1 MMNGLRMFLDV
12 SLISHLVHQSASL
25 FICLGKRIIVPV
37 VIISCTIFSMNNA
50 TIATTAFD
58 QLKHTLSVSST
69 PLCHQWKPLVTTLI
83 SSLNTPQDFE
93 RLCQE
98 VTNAVQDAY
107 NTCVLQ
113 RCHCASVPESAHEH
127 TLQDTLAYMQAMC
140 NEYTKTCPPW
150 TDRIQTILRPL
161 EMLWYK
167 QHPAARARGQSPPW
181 YTPPLTSVHWV
192 SYTSTLEWN
201 EVARAYLESRAKVL
215 MTNDSEVH
223 FSETQWKRWTIVPR
237 WIEIGI
243 DDRLSRECAAL
254 TRRCYLMTPPNT
266 MFQLRC
272 DSLKEMVR
280 WLHRAIYVEQTYQR
294 VLPSSTSSTT
304 SATSVPGWSPTMLRQ
319 MMEWWC
325 CSEADRE
332 LDRTME
338 SFPMTNNTPPPT
350 GHTVGPKGA
359 WYWPELRYAFHHR
372 DDTVVRLYFR
382 KWIVQWESYG
392 DCEYHRW
399 LMHASTPPPNRLD
412 SDDYPFS
419 LSHRMNIFRCYL
431 RDVIRQTQW
440 TPDSLCELYSFVRNV
455 VEPVLDKETAREDD
469 EKEPDD
475 EEDEQDEQDTVT
487 LSQIYRFIGHEVY
500 NELYLNDPE
509 STESAFCGWLYD
521 IVKGYPDPARSD
533 RVIAANA
540 RVRWNIWYTIA
551 SQFIQPEALLQWY
564 IDDQLK
570 PTALNG
576 WAYKTEH
583 EQKTFHAMRKAYQT
597 ACAPLM
603 PGATHASL
611 WTLVDDIVEQMD
623 VVSASVSPEARG
635 CSSRLRKVHRAMF
648 AMHSVRWPYPNKTT
662 TTPSHLIQPL
672 QPLQPLHP
680 SWKALVDHSAT
691 PYQQNHPSNLLT
703 IHPRASWVQATLTID
718 IKTPTTTYSSS
729 SSSSTTS
736 TSPTRQII
744 PRIVPTHSQ
753 LFATYTVSSTEGDD
767 TCCSI
772 CSEPFNQA
780 CKNPQCM
787 QCQSDFQEG
796 CRLQCN
802 TEYHADQLQSYK
814 DSLPVVQ
821 EGRCGHRYHGC
832 CIATWLQRQRWEDAD
847 PTCPMCRQPWVYN
860 TNENQTTVP
869 PLCCQDCQE
878 TPDDED
884 DEDVDMDDDRRWLT
898 CSDLSDDTS
907 NNESGDSGESSSEDE
922 DYEDDDT
929 ALDDTDT
936 HHYTCT
942 IRGPLHLMNL
952 LTWMTG
958 NAEVTTVVQLS
969 EQIDGSSIP
978 SAGLRADVIHLCT
991 VIPWLTYSEGTG
1003 LWFVEWTMND
1013 AVEEWKAQQEKQTKK
1028 HPKDHPKESDIVL
1041 GELCL

>member
-1 MMNGLRMFLDV
+1 
-12 SLISHLVHQSASL
+12 
-25 FICLGKRIIVPV
+25 
-37 VIISCTIFSMNNA
+37 MNNA
-50 TIATTAFD
+50 TTVTTTTTALD
-58 QLKHTLSVSST
+58 QLKHTFSVSSI

-98 VTNAVQDAY
+98 MTDAVQDTY
-107 NTCVLQ
+107 DRCVLQ
-113 RCHCASVPESAHEH
+113 RCHSASVPESAHEH
-127 TLQDTLAYMQAMC
+127 TLQDTLAYMRAIC
-140 NEYTKTCPPW
+140 HEYTKTYPPW
-150 TDRIQTILRPL
+150 RVRIQIILRPL
-161 EMLWYK
+161 DMLWYK
-167 QHPAARARGQSPPW
+167 QHPTARARGQFPPW
-181 YTPPLTSVHWV
+181 YTSPLTSIQWV

-201 EVARAYLESRAKVL
+201 EVARAYLESQAKVL
-215 MTNDSEVH
+215 MTMDSEVH
-223 FSETQWKRWTIVPR
+223 VSETQLEDGATWTIVPR
-237 WIEIGI
+237 WVEIGI
-243 DDRLSRECAAL
+243 DNRLSRECAAL

-294 VLPSSTSSTT
+294 VLPSSTSSTSAT
-304 SATSVPGWSPTMLRQ
+304 SATSATSTTSVPGWSPTMLRQ
-319 MMEWWC
+319 MMDWWC

-332 LDRTME
+332 LDRMME

-350 GHTVGPKGA
+350 DHTVGPKGA

-372 DDTVVRLYFR
+372 DDTVVRHYFR

-419 LSHRMNIFRCYL
+419 LYHRMNIFRCYL

-440 TPDSLCELYSFVRNV
+440 TPESLCELYSFVRDV

-509 STESAFCGWLYD
+509 STESSFCGWLYD

-540 RVRWNIWYTIA
+540 RVRWNIWDTIA

-564 IDDQLK
+564 IDHKLK

-611 WTLVDDIVEQMD
+611 WTLVDDIVEHMD
-623 VVSASVSPEARG
+623 DVSASVSPEARG
-635 CSSRLRKVHRAMF
+635 CSSRLRTVHRAMF
-648 AMHSVRWPYPNKTT
+648 AMHSARWPYPNKTT
-662 TTPSHLIQPL
+662 TTPSRMIPPL
-672 QPLQPLHP
+672 LPLHP

-691 PYQQNHPSNLLT
+691 PYQQIHPSNLLT

-718 IKTPTTTYSSS
+718 IKTPTTTD
-729 SSSSTTS
+729 STTS

-787 QCQSDFQEG
+787 QCQSDFQEC

-814 DSLPVVQ
+814 DSMPVVQ

-832 CIATWLQRQRWEDAD
+832 CIATWLQRQRWEGAD
-847 PTCPMCRQPWVYN
+847 PTCPMCRQPWVYK
-860 TNENQTTVP
+860 TN
-869 PLCCQDCQE
+869 
-878 TPDDED
+878 
-884 DEDVDMDDDRRWLT
+884 
-898 CSDLSDDTS
+898 DT
-907 NNESGDSGESSSEDE
+907 GR
-922 DYEDDDT
+922 YRPQKRDDT
-929 ALDDTDT
+929 AQDDT
-936 HHYTCT
+936 HQYTCT

-958 NAEVTTVVQLS
+958 DAEVTTVVQLS
-969 EQIDGSSIP
+969 ERIDGSSIP
-978 SAGLRADVIHLCT
+978 SAALRADVIHLCT

-1013 AVEEWKAQQEKQTKK
+1013 AVEEWKAQQETQTKK
-1028 HPKDHPKESDIVL
+1028 HQKDYPKESDIVL